1 MWGGFV
7 TVSVPNAFRPFVPS
21 RSPPPISSQY
31 IEWQEFVPFFFPLF
45 FLLIFVCVCV
55 CSPTPAQVLLLFLPP
70 PPPPPPLPP
79 PCAFWLALAWARG
92 FWPCVLVSG
101 VLSAS
106 PAIFKPSRRCASI
119 LSRLVRRVLSA
130 ILLSVFFPTPFS
142 TSTLLRLTPATH

>member
-1 MWGGFV
+1 
-7 TVSVPNAFRPFVPS
+7 RLK
-21 RSPPPISSQY
+21 
-31 IEWQEFVPFFFPLF
+31 IEAQRRLG
-45 FLLIFVCVCV
+45 LKIAGDALR
-55 CSPTPAQVLLLFLPP
+55 TPETRTHGQKPRAQVLLLFLP